1 MRCTKAGHKTWWC
14 HISVEQVSW
23 FLWRDSL
30 FVCVSVQERKYL
42 VISVCL
48 ADRDLG
54 NVCGTWFMWDNLRE
68 CWHFLSLA
76 VSVQRCFYQEFS
88 LFNRKEN
95 IKLGW
100 GGKITTP
107 MKINEVDIL
116 RRARTVST
124 ESLLAVNIGLYIH
137 SLYFLDELWFDEIMS
152 QATCWFKCLSQ

>member
-1 MRCTKAGHKTWWC
+1 M
-14 HISVEQVSW
+14 
-23 FLWRDSL
+23 
-30 FVCVSVQERKYL
+30 
-42 VISVCL
+42 
-48 ADRDLG
+48 
-54 NVCGTWFMWDNLRE
+54 
-68 CWHFLSLA
+68 
-76 VSVQRCFYQEFS
+76 QRCFYQEFS

-137 SLYFLDELWFDEIMS
+137 SLYFLDEL
-152 QATCWFKCLSQ
+152 